1 MPDVED
7 SSPLV
12 DPSQRCCNAW
22 TTILHVVMV
31 TTLFSVIMYAY
42 IYLYCVH
49 LYAVASLVIQIIAYL
64 ALGCLYI
71 YNSSCRQ
78 DKFMSAG
85 YLVLVMSVFLISP
98 LGIYT
103 NGCTYYLIEL
113 VSWANM
119 VAISSYCVWRLSF
132 ILPYC
137 RARLKKLVRT
147 ILHGAIVTMLLV
159 VITSTMVF
167 IVIILLIQIYFTTQW
182 IYTTV

>member
-1 MPDVED
+1 M
-7 SSPLV
+7 
-12 DPSQRCCNAW
+12 
-22 TTILHVVMV
+22 
-31 TTLFSVIMYAY
+31 IMFAY
-42 IYLYCVH
+42 LH
-49 LYAVASLVIQIIAYL
+49 LYPSGDNSYVVASLVIQIVAYL

-71 YNSSCRQ
+71 YNSCRD
-78 DKFMSAG
+78 DKFLSAG
-85 YLVLVMSVFLISP
+85 YLVLVMSVFL
-98 LGIYT
+98 LGFQDADSHSYV
-103 NGCTYYLIEL
+103 IETI
-113 VSWANM
+113 SWANM